1 MAALHSRINTQ
12 SVAWVCVQM
21 CSKNGCLQGCLLTAE
36 LLTRSGATNSWLCRG
51 CFKTYSYQKLLVP
64 STTYEQIWDGICIP
78 HIYYV
83 FV

>member
-51 CFKTYSYQKLLVP
+51 CFKTYSCLCVSKITC
-64 STTYEQIWDGICIP
+64 SINNIWTNM
-78 HIYYV
+78 
-83 FV
+83 